1 MSVIGVDVG
10 GTKIAAGLLGPDLR
24 VLRSVVV
31 PSPGEGRT
39 IIDLIV
45 GLVADLATDAPDEV
59 RGVGVG
65 LPATI
70 DGVTGRVA
78 HSVHTDMS
86 DFDATGPL
94 ERRIGLPVSLDNDA
108 NLAALAEHR
117 LGAARGMDTAVV
129 LTVGTGVGGGI
140 ILGGQ
145 VFRGGRGHGAELG
158 HIAVN
163 ADGPPCQGGC
173 PGHGCL
179 EAMCSGT
186 AITRDVRAFADANP
200 GSAMGRRHAEGDLD
214 SHSAGEMARKGDADA
229 IACFATAGRWLGIGI
244 ASLTNVFDPDVVV
257 VGGGV
262 SCAGDLLLEPARHEY
277 VRRALPPTTRAQVV
291 GAALGPDAGFVGAA
305 IMAHEAA
312 GGRVP

>member
-10 GTKIAAGLLGPDLR
+10 GTKIAAGLLGPYLE
-24 VLRSVVV
+24 VVRSVVIRT
-31 PSPGEGRT
+31 PRGGMT
-39 IIDLIV
+39 IIDVIV
-45 GLVADLATDAPDEV
+45 ELVADLAADSADPV
-59 RGVGVG
+59 LGVGVG

-70 DGVTGRVA
+70 DRVTGRVA

-86 DFDATGPL
+86 DFDAAGPL
-94 ERRIGLPVSLDNDA
+94 ESRIGLPVSLDNDA

-117 LGAARGMDTAVV
+117 MGAARGAGTAVV
-129 LTVGTGVGGGI
+129 LTIGTGVGGGL
-140 ILGGQ
+140 ILNGE

-179 EAMCSGT
+179 ETMCSGT
-186 AITRDVRAFADANP
+186 AITRDVRAFARANP
-200 GSAMGRRHAEGDLD
+200 GSAMGRLHATGALD
-214 SHSAGEMARKGDADA
+214 SRSALEMARECDADA
-229 IACFATAGRWLGIGI
+229 IAAFANAGRWLGIGI
-244 ASLTNVFDPDVVV
+244 ASLANVFDPDVVV

-262 SCAGDLLLEPARHEY
+262 SRARGLLLEPARTEY
-277 VRRALPPTTRAQVV
+277 SRRALPPTTRAQVV
-291 GAALGPDAGFVGAA
+291 GATLGSDAGFVGAA

-312 GGRVP
+312 VGRVP